1 MANQIPEKIVNF
13 EAYDSETGRF
23 LGLVDITNPSIEP
36 MTSTVSGAGI
46 GGEIE
51 VPTLGHF
58 KSMEVQFSWRTVTDA
73 ALALEEPKAHTI
85 SLYAA
90 QQELD
95 AGTGELK
102 VVSIKEVVRGRMK
115 KDDLGK
121 LAVGADTG
129 ATTTLELDYFKL
141 DKDDTNV
148 IEIDKYNQIF
158 KVNGK
163 DYLSDVRRAL
173 GL

>member
-1 MANQIPEKIVNF
+1 
-13 EAYDSETGRF
+13 
-23 LGLVDITNPSIEP
+23 
-36 MTSTVSGAGI
+36 
-46 GGEIE
+46 
-51 VPTLGHF
+51 
-58 KSMEVQFSWRTVTDA
+58 
-73 ALALEEPKAHTI
+73 
-85 SLYAA
+85 
-90 QQELD
+90 
-95 AGTGELK
+95 
-102 VVSIKEVVRGRMK
+102 MK

>member
-51 VPTLGHF
+51 APTLGHF

-85 SLYAA
+85 SLYALSRSWT
-90 QQELD
+90 QGLVS
-95 AGTGELK
+95 LK
-102 VVSIKEVVRGRMK
+102 LFLLRKLFAVV
-115 KDDLGK
+115 
-121 LAVGADTG
+121 
-129 ATTTLELDYFKL
+129 
-141 DKDDTNV
+141 
-148 IEIDKYNQIF
+148 
-158 KVNGK
+158 
-163 DYLSDVRRAL
+163 
-173 GL
+173 